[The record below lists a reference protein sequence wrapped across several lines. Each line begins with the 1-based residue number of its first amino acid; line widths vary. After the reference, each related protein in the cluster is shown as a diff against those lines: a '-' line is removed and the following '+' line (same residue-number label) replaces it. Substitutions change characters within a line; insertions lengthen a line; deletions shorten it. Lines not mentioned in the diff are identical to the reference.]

1 MDLPGPGIE
10 LGSPELQADSLLT
23 ELSGKPYVNY
33 TSIKI
38 RIYLLSNITVQGNEN
53 KIVNKTK
60 ITNIL
65 ETIF

>member
-1 MDLPGPGIE
+1 MDLPNPGIE

-23 ELSGKPYVNY
+23 ELSGKPYINY

-38 RIYLLSNITVQGNEN
+38 HIYLLSNITVQGNEN

-60 ITNIL
+60 ITDIL
-65 ETIF
+65 ETTF